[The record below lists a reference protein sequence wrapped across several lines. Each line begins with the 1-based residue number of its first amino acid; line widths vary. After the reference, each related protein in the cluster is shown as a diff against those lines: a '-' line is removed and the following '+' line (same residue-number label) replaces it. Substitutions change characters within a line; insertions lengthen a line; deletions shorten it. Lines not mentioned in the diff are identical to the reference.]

1 MTVKPL
7 SDIKLHVRFKL
18 PALWSALMFCYI
30 YGDYFGLYVP
40 GKLKGMLDGEG
51 PLGPVSESS
60 LVATALLLAVP
71 GLMVFLSLALPPRLC
86 RWLNIALGAFYTAIM
101 LLTMPGAWWFYITL
115 GLIEVV
121 LSLLIVVHAWRWPRS

>member
-1 MTVKPL
+1 
-7 SDIKLHVRFKL
+7 
-18 PALWSALMFCYI
+18 
-30 YGDYFGLYVP
+30 
-40 GKLKGMLDGEG
+40 MLDGEG